1 MLTVAL
7 DQGPLEPHTPQEAL
21 RRLDEI
27 ARRAAAGGARL
38 LVCPELSISGYNIG
52 ADIERVAEPASG
64 PVGERVRA
72 IAMENGIAIVYG
84 HPERDGDAV
93 HNTAFLVSPTGE
105 LLAAYRKTH
114 LYGEMEQAHFRP
126 GAVPVVQA
134 TLDGVRVGLL
144 ICYDIEFPEPARAH
158 ALAGTEF
165 LVVPTAL
172 LPPEDVVA
180 ETLVPARAYEN
191 QMHVAYVDRC
201 GTEADLSY
209 LGKSCLIAPDGTEL
223 ARAGSSEELLFA
235 RVDPTATT
243 AARRV
248 NTQLAERRPDLY
260 GHLTEAP

>member
-7 DQGPLEPHTPQEAL
+7 DQGPLERHAPQAAL
-21 RRLDEI
+21 SRLDEV

-38 LVCPELSISGYNIG
+38 LVCPEMSVTGYNIG
-52 ADIERVAEPASG
+52 AGIERLAEPADG
-64 PVGERVRA
+64 PVGRLVRR
-72 IAMENGIAIVYG
+72 IAAEHGIGIVYG
-84 HPERDGDAV
+84 NPERDGESV
-93 HNTAFLVSPTGE
+93 YNTSFLVSATGE
-105 LLAAYRKTH
+105 PLAAYRKTH
-114 LYGEMEQAHFRP
+114 LYGPMEQKHFRP
-126 GAVPVVQA
+126 GDVPVVQA
-134 TLDGVRVGLL
+134 DFHGVRIGLL

-158 ALAGTEF
+158 ALAGTEL

-201 GTEADLSY
+201 GSEDELSY
-209 LGKSCLIAPDGTEL
+209 IGKTCLIAPDGTEL
-223 ARAGSSEELLFA
+223 ARAGGGEELLFA
-235 RVDPTATT
+235 RVDPAATT

-260 GHLTEAP
+260 AGLTGAP